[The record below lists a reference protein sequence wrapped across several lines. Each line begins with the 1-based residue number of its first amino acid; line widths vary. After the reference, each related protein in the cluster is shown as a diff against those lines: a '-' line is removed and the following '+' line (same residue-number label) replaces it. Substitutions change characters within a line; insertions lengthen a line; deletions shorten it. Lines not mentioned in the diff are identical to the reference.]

1 MNHPMNE
8 LIAATLPRT
17 IGILGGGQLGR
28 MLIYCSYKLG
38 FQYVVLDPN
47 PGAPARPLAH
57 HFIQGSLYDSFAL
70 RQLLKHSDL
79 CTYEIEHID
88 TNTLLEAEREGYSL
102 YPSPRL
108 LQVIQDKWVQKDVL
122 SQAGV
127 PVPRFFRFDGPTPG
141 QARIP
146 VDQGSHQAVPSGSPE
161 TVRRDDPGQP
171 VEPSGPARVVPGE
184 KPITGPEEPADYLG
198 ATPQEARPRGAE
210 KPSGDPTAG
219 WGKFLSRLANEQ
231 GIPYPLVQ
239 KSRTGGYDGR
249 GVRILK
255 SPSDPPMEIPS
266 IIEEYVPF
274 EKELAV
280 IVARDRAGNTA
291 LYPVVE
297 MVFNPDHNICD
308 TVLAPARVPGE
319 VTEEA
324 CRVARASVEALQG
337 VGVFGVELFLTP
349 EGKVLLN
356 EVAPRPHNSGH
367 YTIEACLTSQ
377 FEQHIRAITGLPL
390 GATELIRPAV
400 MLNLLGETG
409 QTGIPSVL
417 GLREALSIPGVS
429 IHLYGKREVRPFR
442 KMGHVT
448 ILGSTTEEVL
458 RKAEAI
464 RGILKVRSVR
474 E

>member
-1 MNHPMNE
+1 MNKA
-8 LIAATLPRT
+8 ISGKLPRT
-17 IGILGGGQLGR
+17 IGIMGGGQLGR
-28 MLIYCSYKLG
+28 MLIYCSCKLG
-38 FQYVVLDPN
+38 FQYAVLDPDL
-47 PGAPARPLAH
+47 GAPARPFAH
-57 HFIQGSLYDSFAL
+57 HFIQGSLYDGFAL
-70 RQLLKHSDL
+70 RQLMEHSDL

-88 TNTLLEAEREGYSL
+88 TRTLLAAEEAGYSL

-108 LQVIQDKWVQKDVL
+108 LQVIQDKWVQKEVL
-122 SQAGV
+122 SKAGV
-127 PVPRFFRFDGPTPG
+127 PVPRFFRFDAGIL
-141 QARIP
+141 A
-146 VDQGSHQAVPSGSPE
+146 
-161 TVRRDDPGQP
+161 
-171 VEPSGPARVVPGE
+171 
-184 KPITGPEEPADYLG
+184 
-198 ATPQEARPRGAE
+198 AE
-210 KPSGDPTAG
+210 FAMT
-219 WGKFLSRLANEQ
+219 LSRLAQEH

-255 SPSDPPMEIPS
+255 SPTDPPMGTPS
-266 IIEEYVPF
+266 LIEEFVPF

-308 TVLAPARVPGE
+308 TVLAPARIPEE
-319 VTEEA
+319 VTREA
-324 CRVARASVEALQG
+324 LRVAQAAVEALEG
-337 VGVFGVELFLTP
+337 VGVFGVELFLTKD
-349 EGKVLLN
+349 GKVLLN

-400 MLNLLGETG
+400 MLNLLGEAG
-409 QTGIPSVL
+409 ETGIPFVE
-417 GLREALSIPGVS
+417 GMKEALSIPGVS

-448 ILGSTTEEVL
+448 ILGTTIEEAL
-458 RKAEAI
+458 RKAELI
-464 RGILKVRSVR
+464 RGILKVRSLR
-474 E
+474 KQNER

>member
-1 MNHPMNE
+1 MNKA
-8 LIAATLPRT
+8 ISGKLPRT

-28 MLIYCSYKLG
+28 MLIYCSCKLG
-38 FQYVVLDPN
+38 FQYAVLDPD

-57 HFIQGSLYDSFAL
+57 HFMQGSLYDGFAL
-70 RQLLKHSDL
+70 RQLMEHSDL

-88 TNTLLEAEREGYSL
+88 TRALLAAEEAGYPL

-108 LQVIQDKWVQKDVL
+108 LQVIQDKWVQKEVL
-122 SQAGV
+122 SRAGV
-127 PVPRFFRFDGPTPG
+127 PVPRYFKFDAGILAAEFAMTLSLL
-141 QARIP
+141 A
-146 VDQGSHQAVPSGSPE
+146 
-161 TVRRDDPGQP
+161 
-171 VEPSGPARVVPGE
+171 
-184 KPITGPEEPADYLG
+184 
-198 ATPQEARPRGAE
+198 QERGI
-210 KPSGDPTAG
+210 S
-219 WGKFLSRLANEQ
+219 
-231 GIPYPLVQ
+231 YPLVQ
-239 KSRTGGYDGR
+239 KRRTGGYDGR

-255 SPSDPPMEIPS
+255 SPADSPIEAPS
-266 IIEEYVPF
+266 IIEEFIPF

-308 TVLAPARVPGE
+308 TVLAPARIPEE
-319 VTEEA
+319 VTREA
-324 CRVARASVEALQG
+324 LRVAQAAVEALEG

-349 EGKVLLN
+349 DGKVLLN

-400 MLNLLGETG
+400 MLNLLGEAG
-409 QTGIPSVL
+409 ETGIPFVE
-417 GLREALSIPGVS
+417 GMKEALSIPGVS

-448 ILGSTTEEVL
+448 ILGTTIEEAL
-458 RKAEAI
+458 RKAELI
-464 RGILKVRSVR
+464 RGILKVRSL
-474 E
+474 